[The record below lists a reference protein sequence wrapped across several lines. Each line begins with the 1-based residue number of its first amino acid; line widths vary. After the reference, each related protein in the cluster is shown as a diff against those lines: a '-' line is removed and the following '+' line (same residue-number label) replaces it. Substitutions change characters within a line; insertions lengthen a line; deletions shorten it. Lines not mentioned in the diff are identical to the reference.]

1 MEQKEEID
9 SNKNFIET
17 VINKGNKLK
26 LEFDVGEK
34 KPGEE
39 DQILSWE
46 FRTYDYDIKFG
57 IYSVD
62 KKTGEK
68 QSEVLLGTVSSN
80 EMDEVGFF
88 FTRPNTKCKF
98 KHSSS

>member
-1 MEQKEEID
+1 MYVEQKEEFD
-9 SNKNFIET
+9 SSKNFIET

-34 KPGEE
+34 KAGEE

-46 FRTYDYDIKFG
+46 FRTIDYDIKFG

-68 QSEVLLGTVSSN
+68 QSEVSLGTVSSN
-80 EMDEVGFF
+80 EMDEIGFF
-88 FTRPNTKCKF
+88 FTRPNTKCKI
-98 KHSSS
+98 

>member
-1 MEQKEEID
+1 MEQKEELD
-9 SNKNFIET
+9 SSKNFIET
-17 VINKGNKLK
+17 VVNKGNKLK
-26 LEFDVGEK
+26 LEFDVDEK

-39 DQILSWE
+39 EQILSWE
-46 FRTYDYDIKFG
+46 FRTIDHDIKFG

-68 QSEVLLGTVSSN
+68 QSEVQLGTVSSN

-88 FTRPNTKCKF
+88 FTRPNTKCK
-98 KHSSS
+98 